1 MKNFRRAVSLFLL
14 VFIVFTVNIRPIL
27 AENTNRI
34 KINNLI
40 YNDNQEE
47 NNNDVLQ
54 LTSKSAVLMEASTGT
69 ILYDKN
75 CDEILSPAS
84 ITKIMT
90 LILIFDAI
98 SEGHISLGDE
108 VLTSE
113 YAKSMG
119 GSQVYL
125 ETGEKQT
132 VETLIKCI
140 VVASGNDASVALA
153 EYIAGSELAFVDMMN
168 VRANELGMTNT
179 HFVDCCGLT
188 ESDDHYTTARDVA
201 IMSRELITKYPEI
214 KNYSSIWME
223 NITHITKDG
232 AKEFGLSNTNKLL
245 KQYTY
250 TTGLKTGSTSKA
262 KYCVSATACKD
273 EVELIAVVMAADDY
287 KIRFSEAK
295 TMLEYGYSI
304 CKLYR
309 DNNEDVLQK
318 ADISGGTQKQIN
330 IIYSNQFSYICKN
343 NEDITQITKEIVI
356 DENVIAPIEKGDVV
370 GKAIYSYD
378 GVVIGEIDIIADEKI
393 NKADYKYNLLK
404 IIDMMI

>member
-1 MKNFRRAVSLFLL
+1 MKYFRRAVSLFLL
-14 VFIVFTVNIRPIL
+14 VFIVFTVNIGPIL

-34 KINNLI
+34 RINNLI
-40 YNDNQEE
+40 NNDNEEE
-47 NNNDVLQ
+47 NSNDVLK

-98 SEGHISLGDE
+98 SEGDISLTDE
-108 VLTSE
+108 VVTSE

-125 ETGEKQT
+125 ETGEKQN

-140 VVASGNDASVALA
+140 VVASGNDASVAMA

-168 VRANELGMTNT
+168 VRAKELGMTNT

-223 NITHITKDG
+223 NITHVTKDG

-318 ADISGGTQKQIN
+318 ADISGGTQKQLN
-330 IIYSNQFSYICKN
+330 IIYANQFSYICKN
-343 NEDITQITKEIVI
+343 NEDIEKIAKEIVI
-356 DENVIAPIEKGDVV
+356 DKNLVAPIEKGDVV

-378 GVVIGEIDIIADEKI
+378 GAVIGETDIIANEKI

>member
-343 NEDITQITKEIVI
+343 NEDITKITKEIVI
-356 DENVIAPIEKGDVV
+356 DENVVAPIEKGDVV

>member
-1 MKNFRRAVSLFLL
+1 MKYFRRAVSLFLL
-14 VFIVFTVNIRPIL
+14 VFIVFTVNIGPIL

-34 KINNLI
+34 RINNLI
-40 YNDNQEE
+40 NNDNEEE
-47 NNNDVLQ
+47 NSNDVLK
-54 LTSKSAVLMEASTGT
+54 LTSKNAVLMEASTGT

-98 SEGHISLGDE
+98 SEGDISLTDE
-108 VLTSE
+108 VVTSE

-125 ETGEKQT
+125 ETGEKQN

-140 VVASGNDASVALA
+140 VVASGNDASVAMA

-168 VRANELGMTNT
+168 VRAKELGMTNT

-214 KNYSSIWME
+214 KNYSTIWME
-223 NITHITKDG
+223 NITHVTKDG

-318 ADISGGTQKQIN
+318 ADISGGTQKQLN
-330 IIYSNQFSYICKN
+330 IIYANQFSYICKN
-343 NEDITQITKEIVI
+343 NEDIAKITKEIVI
-356 DENVIAPIEKGDVV
+356 DKNLVAPIEKGDVV

-378 GVVIGEIDIIADEKI
+378 GAVIGETDIIANEKI